1 MVECVSMLLDALK
14 NLFFIS
20 FELEIQRRNKVDFNF
35 FYSSSL
41 FILRLWMALA
51 SKKVVIGTL
60 VRSKVN
66 T

>member
-35 FYSSSL
+35 FYSSL